1 MKRNEK
7 QIKLKPKFTSNG
19 AWMVQSDKQNM
30 INFTKNWKAQE
41 LPDTLSILEQARLRS
56 VWFFRT
62 TDGISI
68 LQSRIWELSR
78 GPFGAFE
85 RPFLS
90 SRQLLHHRG

>member
-56 VWFFRT
+56 V
-62 TDGISI
+62 
-68 LQSRIWELSR
+68 
-78 GPFGAFE
+78 
-85 RPFLS
+85 
-90 SRQLLHHRG
+90 